1 MHADPTTPSRADFE
15 EAQPDLDG
23 QEQIQR
29 QLLSKSRLCQSL
41 KLTSH
46 RVIKE
51 IDYPFLESG

>member
-1 MHADPTTPSRADFE
+1 MPTLQPLLE
-15 EAQPDLDG
+15 LEAQLGFDG

-29 QLLSKSRLCQSL
+29 QLLSKSRLSQPL

-46 RVIKE
+46 RIIKE